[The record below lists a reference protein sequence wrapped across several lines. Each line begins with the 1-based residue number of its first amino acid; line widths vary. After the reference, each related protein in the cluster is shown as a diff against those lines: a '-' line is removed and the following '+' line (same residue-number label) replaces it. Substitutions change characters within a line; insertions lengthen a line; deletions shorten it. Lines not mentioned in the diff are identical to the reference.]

1 MPRSIF
7 SRIFREVTER
17 GEEMLWTWLFEKHPI
32 LYEVLWAASLF
43 LSGAAFG
50 IVIILIMQR

>member
-1 MPRSIF
+1 
-7 SRIFREVTER
+7 
-17 GEEMLWTWLFEKHPI
+17 MLWTWLFEKHPI